1 MNFKELAQ
9 TMSRKQNAQ
18 GFAGVVV
25 GVFVAILIGAVLL
38 GPVQS
43 SINTAKLTTGSTAAT
58 NSTIDNIPLLFG
70 VLLLVGILG
79 AMLVVI
85 R

>member
-9 TMSRKQNAQ
+9 TMSRKQPAQ

-38 GPVQS
+38 GPVQT
-43 SINTAKLTTGSTAAT
+43 SITSAKGTGLSASANTTV
-58 NSTIDNIPLLFG
+58 DNVPLLFA

>member
-1 MNFKELAQ
+1 MKLSALFDK
-9 TMSRKQNAQ
+9 KQSGQ

-43 SINTAKLTTGSTAAT
+43 SINTAKLTSGSTAAT